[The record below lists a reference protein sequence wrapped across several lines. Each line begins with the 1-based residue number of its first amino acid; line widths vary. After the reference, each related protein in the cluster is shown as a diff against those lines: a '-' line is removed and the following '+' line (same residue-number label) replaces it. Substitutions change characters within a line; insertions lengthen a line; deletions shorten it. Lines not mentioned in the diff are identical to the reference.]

1 VLHHQ
6 IAHNIMKDTS
16 GRGSYYLYLRG
27 NAMKIWSNL
36 KLRLKLFTIFSVLL
50 VLFLIGFV
58 LVFFQVNNVNNQIET
73 LDSRSEM
80 NFLAM
85 EIGTLVNVKYIAV
98 QDARRSGLFSES
110 DYDRDEKKLV
120 ENLEII
126 GSGITTAEQ
135 QELLNRI
142 YEYKDTYNGL
152 IEEINNSPFDSDED
166 RLAVISLLTKLDG
179 MRQLIISNIQ
189 ELTTS
194 ISEEMAAAGN
204 QVDLAVTNTKM
215 ILASALIASII
226 LGAILILIFS
236 NSVTRKLNEILRIA
250 NGVSKGDLS
259 VDKIN
264 VKTRDELGQL
274 SVSVNEMIDSLRQL
288 VIKIS
293 KSSEQIAAATEE
305 LSASSTE
312 TGRLAELIHAST
324 QQVAAGAENQF
335 NSTSEASFT
344 ATEITDSML
353 KMSNN
358 IQAVSNS
365 SVEMLQTAK
374 QGNEVIEHTINQM
387 KLIGER
393 TEGTSALIHEL
404 GVKSKEI
411 NHIVSMI
418 TDISEQTN
426 LLALNAAIEAARAGD
441 HGKGFAVVANEVRK
455 LAEQSGVA
463 AGQINLL
470 INNIQDNIQQS
481 VHSMGE
487 GSLAVKEG
495 VVFVD
500 DAGRT
505 FAEITKAVNQVTIE
519 VESVKE
525 LTKAV
530 SIGAQSLV
538 QSIKETQLIAKEAT
552 ESTSHVASSA
562 ENQNASMEEIISA
575 SQTMAEI
582 AEELRRDVASFRL

>member
-1 VLHHQ
+1 
-6 IAHNIMKDTS
+6 
-16 GRGSYYLYLRG
+16 
-27 NAMKIWSNL
+27 MKIWSNL
-36 KLRLKLFTIFSVLL
+36 RLRLKLFTIFSVLL
-50 VLFLIGFV
+50 ILFLIGFI

-110 DYDRDEKKLV
+110 DYDRDEQKLV

-126 GSGITTAEQ
+126 GSGITTSEQ

-194 ISEEMAAAGN
+194 ISEEMEAAGN
-204 QVDLAVTNTKM
+204 QVDLAVTNTKL
-215 ILASALIASII
+215 ILATALIASII

-259 VDKIN
+259 VEKIN

-324 QQVAAGAENQF
+324 QQVAAGAENQL
-335 NSTSEASFT
+335 NSASEASFT
-344 ATEITDSML
+344 ALEITDSML

-365 SVEMLQTAK
+365 SVEMLQTSK

-387 KLIGER
+387 KRIGEK
-393 TEGTSALIHEL
+393 TESTSTLIHEL

-441 HGKGFAVVANEVRK
+441 HGKGFAVVASEVRK

-463 AGQINLL
+463 AGQINIL
-470 INNIQDNIQQS
+470 INNIQDNIQKS

-487 GSLAVKEG
+487 GSVAVKEG

-500 DAGRT
+500 NAGRT

-525 LTKAV
+525 LTKVV
-530 SIGAQSLV
+530 SIGAKSLV
-538 QSIKETQLIAKEAT
+538 QSINETQLIAKEAT